1 MSSSDAD
8 QKIDEFVAI
17 TGGSKDLAK
26 SLLAIC
32 NGNLEMAI
40 NMHMEGVQTEETT
53 QPGTSNSTSTTASA
67 SNSIPDDED
76 DVRAPIPQREEV
88 LIQPGYEG
96 YSINRTNKFR
106 QSRVR
111 TVFDGFRNFSNETK
125 SNGASSAKGKKRTL
139 EELFKPPI
147 DIMFKGDFQSARDAA
162 TASKKW
168 LMINVQDACE
178 FPCQVLNRDVWSNE
192 AVKTIL
198 REHFIFW
205 QVRKIQKL

>member
-1 MSSSDAD
+1 M
-8 QKIDEFVAI
+8 F
-17 TGGSKDLAK
+17 
-26 SLLAIC
+26 
-32 NGNLEMAI
+32 
-40 NMHMEGVQTEETT
+40 
-53 QPGTSNSTSTTASA
+53 
-67 SNSIPDDED
+67 
-76 DVRAPIPQREEV
+76 
-88 LIQPGYEG
+88 
-96 YSINRTNKFR
+96 
-106 QSRVR
+106 
-111 TVFDGFRNFSNETK
+111 FSE

-205 QVRKIQKL
+205 QVIEKIYKL

>member
-67 SNSIPDDED
+67 SNSIPDDEGLY
-76 DVRAPIPQREEV
+76 PCI
-88 LIQPGYEG
+88 
-96 YSINRTNKFR
+96 F
-106 QSRVR
+106 
-111 TVFDGFRNFSNETK
+111 
-125 SNGASSAKGKKRTL
+125 KK
-139 EELFKPPI
+139 
-147 DIMFKGDFQSARDAA
+147 D
-162 TASKKW
+162 
-168 LMINVQDACE
+168 
-178 FPCQVLNRDVWSNE
+178 
-192 AVKTIL
+192 
-198 REHFIFW
+198 W
-205 QVRKIQKL
+205 QHQKVIVYF

>member
-1 MSSSDAD
+1 MTVLEISATKPVSS
-8 QKIDEFVAI
+8 Q
-17 TGGSKDLAK
+17 
-26 SLLAIC
+26 
-32 NGNLEMAI
+32 
-40 NMHMEGVQTEETT
+40 
-53 QPGTSNSTSTTASA
+53 
-67 SNSIPDDED
+67 
-76 DVRAPIPQREEV
+76 
-88 LIQPGYEG
+88 
-96 YSINRTNKFR
+96 KFR
-106 QSRVR
+106 KLLGRILIFTS
-111 TVFDGFRNFSNETK
+111 FLFLFSE

-205 QVRKIQKL
+205 QVIEKIYKL